1 MHCDL
6 NFARFG
12 LLMIVSLLIRGLG
25 LRVEGMGRLIDGYVD
40 SISNL
45 RLSDL
50 GKVNQRVSEIDLGFE
65 ESADLSIL
73 L

>member
-1 MHCDL
+1 
-6 NFARFG
+6 
-12 LLMIVSLLIRGLG
+12 MIVSLLIRGLG